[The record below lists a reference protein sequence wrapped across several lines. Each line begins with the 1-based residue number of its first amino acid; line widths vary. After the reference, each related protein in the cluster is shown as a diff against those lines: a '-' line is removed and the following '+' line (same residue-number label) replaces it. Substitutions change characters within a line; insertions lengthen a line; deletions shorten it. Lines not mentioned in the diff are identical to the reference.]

1 MREDSNGLTI
11 MELILIRKYRKEN
24 YCIGEL
30 YVNGIFF
37 SNTLE
42 DKVRD
47 VNKNGKFDNGEY
59 KVYAETAIPYGEY
72 EITLDVVSPKFSK
85 YQFYKEVCNGKL
97 PRLLNVPNF
106 EGILIHCAEGPKG
119 ADLLQGCIAVG
130 SNTIKGGLTNCK
142 ETFKKLYSILD
153 KANKNNEKI
162 TIKII

>member
-1 MREDSNGLTI
+1 
-11 MELILIRKYRKEN
+11 MELLLDRKYCKEK
-24 YCIGEL
+24 YTVGKLFIDG
-30 YVNGIFF
+30 VFF

-47 VNKNGKFDNGEY
+47 INKNGKFDNGEY

-85 YQFYKEVCNGKL
+85 YQFYKEVCKGKL

-106 EGILIHCAEGPKG
+106 EGVLIHCADGPKG
-119 ADLLQGCIAVG
+119 PDLLAGCIGVG
-130 SNTIKGGLTNCK
+130 FNTIKGGLTNSK

-153 KANKNNEKI
+153 KANKNNDKI

>member
-1 MREDSNGLTI
+1 MNLLLE
-11 MELILIRKYRKEN
+11 RKYCKEK
-24 YCIGEL
+24 YTVGKLFI
-30 YVNGIFF
+30 NGVFF

-47 VNKNGKFDNGEY
+47 LNKNGKFDNGEY

-106 EGILIHCAEGPKG
+106 EGVLIHCGSNANNS
-119 ADLLQGCIAVG
+119 AGCILVG
-130 SNTIKGGLTNCK
+130 NNTIKGGLTNSK
-142 ETFKKLYSILD
+142 ETFKKLYSMLD
-153 KANKNNEKI
+153 KANKNKEKLV
-162 TIKII
+162 IKII

>member
-1 MREDSNGLTI
+1 
-11 MELILIRKYRKEN
+11 MELLLNRKYCKDK
-24 YCIGEL
+24 YTVGKLFIDG
-30 YVNGIFF
+30 VFF

-47 VNKNGKFDNGEY
+47 INKNGKFDNGEY

-85 YQFYKEVCNGKL
+85 NQFYKEVCNGKV
-97 PRLLNVPNF
+97 PRLLNVPHF
-106 EGILIHCAEGPKG
+106 EGILIHCGSTANNS
-119 ADLLQGCIAVG
+119 AGCILVG
-130 SNTIKGGLTNCK
+130 NNTVKGGLTNSK

-162 TIKII
+162 IIKII

>member
-1 MREDSNGLTI
+1 
-11 MELILIRKYRKEN
+11 MELLLDRKYCKEK
-24 YCIGEL
+24 YTVGRL
-30 YVNGIFF
+30 FVNGVFF

-47 VNKNGKFDNGEY
+47 INKNGKFDNGEY

-97 PRLLNVPNF
+97 PRLLDVPNF
-106 EGILIHCAEGPKG
+106 EGILIHCGSNANNS
-119 ADLLQGCIAVG
+119 AGCILVG
-130 SNTIKGGLTNCK
+130 NNTIKGGLTNSK

>member
-1 MREDSNGLTI
+1 
-11 MELILIRKYRKEN
+11 MELILNRKYKKEN

-30 YVNGIFF
+30 YANGVFF

-47 VNKNGKFDNGEY
+47 INKNGKFDNGEY
-59 KVYAETAIPYGEY
+59 KVYGETAIPYGEY

-97 PRLLNVPNF
+97 PRLLDVPDF
-106 EGILIHCAEGPKG
+106 EGILIHCGSTANNS
-119 ADLLQGCIAVG
+119 AGCILVG
-130 SNTIKGGLTNCK
+130 NNTIKGGLTNCK

>member
-1 MREDSNGLTI
+1 
-11 MELILIRKYRKEN
+11 MELVLERKYCKEK
-24 YCIGEL
+24 YTVGRLFIDG
-30 YVNGIFF
+30 VFF

-47 VNKNGKFDNGEY
+47 INKNGKFDNGEY
-59 KVYAETAIPYGEY
+59 KVYSETAIPYGEY

-85 YQFYKEVCNGKL
+85 YQFYKDVCKGKL
-97 PRLLNVPNF
+97 PRLLDVPDF
-106 EGILIHCAEGPKG
+106 DGVLIHCAEGPKG

-130 SNTIKGGLTNCK
+130 NNTIKGGLTNCK
-142 ETFKKLYSILD
+142 EIFKKLYSILD

>member
-1 MREDSNGLTI
+1 
-11 MELILIRKYRKEN
+11 MELLLDRKYCKEK
-24 YCIGEL
+24 YTVGEL
-30 YVNGIFF
+30 LINGIFF

-47 VNKNGKFDNGEY
+47 INKNGKFDNGEY

-130 SNTIKGGLTNCK
+130 NNTIKGGLTNCK

>member
-1 MREDSNGLTI
+1 
-11 MELILIRKYRKEN
+11 MELLLDRKYCKEK
-24 YCIGEL
+24 YTVGQLFID
-30 YVNGIFF
+30 GIFF

-47 VNKNGKFDNGEY
+47 INKNGKFDNGEY
-59 KVYAETAIPYGEY
+59 KVYGETAIPYGEY

-85 YQFYKEVCNGKL
+85 YQFNKEVCNGKL
-97 PRLLNVPNF
+97 PRLLNVPHF
-106 EGILIHCAEGPKG
+106 EGVLIHCGSTANNS
-119 ADLLQGCIAVG
+119 AGCILVG
-130 SNTIKGGLTNCK
+130 NNTIKGGLTNSK